1 MIDMTSFKKLQRGFS
16 LIELMIVVAIIGI
29 LAGIGYPAYG
39 NYMVS
44 ARNAEAKALLMD
56 VMEQQEQWYRTNVQY
71 TTNLQ
76 GDLNLPAIVQTESG
90 KHTVTAAS
98 CGGGIRIRCVQLT
111 ATPANNHPA
120 GDNNENTFIL
130 DNRGTKQRGDN
141 LAPWN

>member
-1 MIDMTSFKKLQRGFS
+1 MIDLTSFKQRMRGFT
-16 LIELMIVVAIIGI
+16 LIELLIVVAIIGI

-44 ARNAEAKALLMD
+44 ARNAEAKALLLD
-56 VMEQQEQWYRTNVQY
+56 VMEKQEQWYRTN
-71 TTNLQ
+71 
-76 GDLNLPAIVQTESG
+76 
-90 KHTVTAAS
+90 
-98 CGGGIRIRCVQLT
+98 
-111 ATPANNHPA
+111 ANNHPA